1 MLRSI
6 LLVCSA
12 GLSLG
17 AAAQTTC
24 GVVALPPGNGTPQV
38 VAAARALAATN
49 PCKLVPGFT
58 AKSLSSVWTHLLS
71 STRTGGR
78 RLESPVPVGA
88 PQGLTLPEK
97 QMIHFDFSELAGE
110 QLRQLRVEVDQKPV
124 LNLVNPLT
132 QIDLPIKGFGPD
144 QTFLWILTTGR
155 GSYRAEFKLLPEAER
170 QEVET
175 RLMRL
180 GTEDLDPVSRLIYQ
194 AAIYDDADLF
204 AQRDRTFIA
213 VRRTAS
219 F

>member
-1 MLRSI
+1 MLRFG
-6 LLVCSA
+6 LLLCS
-12 GLSLG
+12 LSFSLTG
-17 AAAQTTC
+17 AAQTSC
-24 GVVALPPGNGTPQV
+24 GIASLPQGDGTPQV

-58 AKSLSSVWTHLLS
+58 AKSLGSVWAGLLS

-97 QMIHFDFSELAGE
+97 QMVHFDFSELAGE
-110 QLRQLRVEVDQKPV
+110 QLRQLRVEVDQKPI
-124 LNLVNPLT
+124 LSLINPPA
-132 QIDLPIKGFGPD
+132 QIDLPTKGIGSD
-144 QTFLWILTTGR
+144 QTLLWSLTTAR

-175 RLMRL
+175 RLARL
-180 GTEDLDPVSRLIYQ
+180 GTEPLDAVSRLIYQ

-204 AQRDRTFIA
+204 AQRDRTFQA
-213 VRRTAS
+213 VRRAAN

>member
-1 MLRSI
+1 MRRSV
-6 LLVCSA
+6 LFLFSLS
-12 GLSLG
+12 LSLG
-17 AAAQTTC
+17 AAAQPNC
-24 GVVALPPGNGTPQV
+24 GSASLPQGEGTPQV

-58 AKSLSSVWTHLLS
+58 AKSLGSVWASLLS

-97 QMIHFDFSELAGE
+97 QMVHFDFSELAGE
-110 QLRQLRVEVDQKPV
+110 QLRQLRVEVDQKPI
-124 LNLVNPLT
+124 LNMTNPPA
-132 QIDLPIKGFGPD
+132 QIDLPTKGLGSD
-144 QTFLWILTTGR
+144 QTFLWSLTTAR
-155 GSYRAEFKLLPEAER
+155 SSYRAEFRLLPEAER

-175 RLMRL
+175 RLARL
-180 GTEDLDPVSRLIYQ
+180 GTEPIDAVSRLIYQ

-204 AQRDRTFIA
+204 AQRDRAFQA
-213 VRRTAS
+213 VRKAAN